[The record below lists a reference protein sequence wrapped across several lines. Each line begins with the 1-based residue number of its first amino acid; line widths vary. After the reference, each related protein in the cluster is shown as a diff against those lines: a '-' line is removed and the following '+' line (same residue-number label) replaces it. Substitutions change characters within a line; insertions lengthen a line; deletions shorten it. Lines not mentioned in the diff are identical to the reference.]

1 LTFIKEKGEIKMK
14 NTFKIFLGCAV
25 LFSAITAGTV
35 RSQGTA
41 GAAQLLIPVGTSTV
55 ALSGSNVATVAGVDA
70 LWTNV
75 AGLARHNSGFQGT
88 VSTTSYIADIDVTYA
103 GMVVSMGET
112 GTFGMTIKALDF
124 GDIPKTTAFAPE
136 GDGQTFSP
144 SFFTATAG
152 FAKAFSD
159 RVNVGVSGKIIS
171 ESIEET
177 SATGLAMDVGVQYR
191 FPNQPLTFGVAMKNV
206 GSRMH
211 YDGINLDQD
220 LVPEESESGS
230 SAESF
235 RIVADNFALPTSLDL
250 SATYTLMNSL
260 DLSTTF
266 TNHSY
271 QSNTLSVGAKYSLGS
286 AWLGAATVMTVG
298 DDQQPTGVSD
308 ADWDEWSGTNWGV
321 SMGAGVSL
329 DLGDYVMHISY
340 AMRTANEWFDDHS
353 TMQFTLDF

>member
-1 LTFIKEKGEIKMK
+1 MK

-25 LFSAITAGTV
+25 LVSALTAGTV

-41 GAAQLLIPVGTSTV
+41 GASQLLIPVGTETV
-55 ALSGSNVATVAGVDA
+55 ALSGTNVGTVAGVDA
-70 LWTNV
+70 LFTNV
-75 AGLARHNSGFQGT
+75 AGLARHNSGIQGT
-88 VSTTSYIADIDVTYA
+88 VSTTSYIADIDVMYA
-103 GMVVSMGET
+103 GMVMAMGET
-112 GTFGMTIKALDF
+112 GTFGMTIKSLDF

-159 RVNVGVSGKIIS
+159 RVNVGFAGKLVS
-171 ESIEET
+171 ETIEET
-177 SATGLAMDVGVQYR
+177 SATGMALDVGVQYR

-220 LVPEESESGS
+220 MVPDDSESGS
-230 SAESF
+230 SSETF

-250 SATYTLMNSL
+250 SATYSL
-260 DLSTTF
+260 LNNLDVSATF

-271 QSNTLSVGAKYSLGS
+271 QSNTMALGAKYVLGS
-286 AWLGAATVMTVG
+286 SWFGAATTMTIG
-298 DDQQPTGVSD
+298 DEEKPTGLSD
-308 ADWDEWSGTNWGV
+308 ADWDEWSGTFWGL
-321 SMGAGVSL
+321 SMGAGVTIPV
-329 DLGDYVMHISY
+329 GDYMMHVSY
-340 AMRTANEWFDDHS
+340 AMRTANEYFDDHS
-353 TMQFTLDF
+353 TMQVTFDF